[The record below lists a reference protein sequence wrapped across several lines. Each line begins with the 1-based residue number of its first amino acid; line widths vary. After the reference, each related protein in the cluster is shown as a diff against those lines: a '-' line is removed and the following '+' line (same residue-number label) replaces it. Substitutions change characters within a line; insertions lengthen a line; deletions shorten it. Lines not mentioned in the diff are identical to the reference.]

1 LTGKYEGGARPEG
14 ARISLFERFARYTN
28 AQAVAATSA
37 YVALAKK
44 AGLTPTQL
52 ALAFVNTRPF
62 TVSNLVG
69 ATSLEQLKEN
79 IDSLNVT
86 LSDDVL
92 AEIDAIHL
100 KYPNPAP

>member
-1 LTGKYEGGARPEG
+1 
-14 ARISLFERFARYTN
+14 
-28 AQAVAATSA
+28 
-37 YVALAKK
+37 VALAKK
-44 AGLTPTQL
+44 VGLTPAQM

-62 TVSNLVG
+62 IVSNLVG
-69 ATSLEQLKEN
+69 ATSLVQLKEN

>member
-1 LTGKYEGGARPEG
+1 M
-14 ARISLFERFARYTN
+14 
-28 AQAVAATSA
+28 
-37 YVALAKK
+37 
-44 AGLTPTQL
+44 

-62 TVSNLVG
+62 IVSNLVG
-69 ATSLEQLKEN
+69 ATSLVQLKEN